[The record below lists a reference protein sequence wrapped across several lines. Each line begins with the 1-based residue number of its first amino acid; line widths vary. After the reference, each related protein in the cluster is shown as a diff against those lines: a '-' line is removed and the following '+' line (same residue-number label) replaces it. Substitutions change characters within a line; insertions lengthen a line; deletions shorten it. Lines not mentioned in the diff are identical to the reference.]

1 MKNKIEIIG
10 IGIMFVILIL
20 IADLGIKKNELRECE
35 KWQIWEE
42 IYPKFTASKSMKEQ
56 CERHNIKLK

>member
-1 MKNKIEIIG
+1 MKNKIEII
-10 IGIMFVILIL
+10 IMGIMFVILVFV
-20 IADLGIKKNELRECE
+20 ADDGIRKNELRECE

-56 CERHNIKLK
+56 CERYDIKLK